1 MKIYSQNSTGRRR
14 INKVF
19 GERIIYMN
27 PNISAEY
34 IDKIKIAFGIDS
46 EPVIRY
52 NHSEHYKCHID
63 R

>member
-1 MKIYSQNSTGRRR
+1 
-14 INKVF
+14 
-19 GERIIYMN
+19 MN

-52 NHSEHYKCHID
+52 RIGNRYNGRCEQYAV
-63 R
+63 

>member
-1 MKIYSQNSTGRRR
+1 
-14 INKVF
+14 
-19 GERIIYMN
+19 MN

-34 IDKIKIAFGIDS
+34 IDKIKRAFGIDS

-52 NHSEHYKCHID
+52 NHSEHNKCHID

>member
-1 MKIYSQNSTGRRR
+1 MDYNAKG
-14 INKVF
+14 KA
-19 GERIIYMN
+19 IIYMN

-52 NHSEHYKCHID
+52 DHSEHYKCHID